1 MLEAASS
8 LLSATCNLLNN
19 SESTSVE
26 YLDSLA
32 ADIFQNVVDKRRKRR
47 RRRRKKKERKKEIIR
62 KEKKFFYM
70 KGRGKK
76 NFFVLLK
83 QLVELVS
90 AHQRQKKD

>member
-32 ADIFQNVVDKRRKRR
+32 ADIFQNVVDKKKKK
-47 RRRRKKKERKKEIIR
+47 KKKERKKER
-62 KEKKFFYM
+62 NYKKEKNFFYM

-76 NFFVLLK
+76 IFCFT
-83 QLVELVS
+83 
-90 AHQRQKKD
+90 

>member
-32 ADIFQNVVDKRRKRR
+32 ADIFQNVVDKK
-47 RRRRKKKERKKEIIR
+47 KKKKKKKKKEKKERKKEIIR
-62 KEKKFFYM
+62 KEK
-70 KGRGKK
+70 
-76 NFFVLLK
+76 NF
-83 QLVELVS
+83 S
-90 AHQRQKKD
+90 I

>member
-32 ADIFQNVVDKRRKRR
+32 ADIFQNVVDKKKKK
-47 RRRRKKKERKKEIIR
+47 KKKERKKEIIR
-62 KEKKFFYM
+62 K
-70 KGRGKK
+70 KK
-76 NFFVLLK
+76 NF
-83 QLVELVS
+83 S
-90 AHQRQKKD
+90 I

>member
-32 ADIFQNVVDKRRKRR
+32 ADIFQNVVDKKEEK
-47 RRRRKKKERKKEIIR
+47 RRRRKKERKK
-62 KEKKFFYM
+62 
-70 KGRGKK
+70 
-76 NFFVLLK
+76 L
-83 QLVELVS
+83 
-90 AHQRQKKD
+90 